1 MNQIINRN
9 GQLSSCVGEAA
20 TSAFAIR
27 TLIGA
32 IQLKQKGIQINSRMT
47 GRMLLQRATSW
58 TGKPYKRGAYDAA
71 LEDLKLAMNAKVAE
85 CEVVNE

>member
-9 GQLSSCVGEAA
+9 GQVQSCVGPTA
-20 TSAFAIR
+20 TSAFVIR

-32 IQLKQKGIQINSRMT
+32 IQLYERGIKINARIGKKQ
-47 GRMLLQRATSW
+47 LLLRAEQW
-58 TGKPYKRGAYDAA
+58 TGKKRATLTAA
-71 LEDLKLAMNAKVAE
+71 KADLHEAMNAKVAE